1 MPFSIR
7 PFRRFTVQCPVRYN
21 AGSAQGQGTLWNFS
35 VNGWKLSGDVPLQ
48 VGQMCSLT
56 VTLPDQPSFFVSTA
70 IVRWAR
76 GQEYGLETLAI
87 DKQIHSRLEHVI
99 HQLEQNSGADRPTGD
114 SMSVE

>member
-7 PFRRFTVQCPVRYN
+7 PFRRFQVQCPVSYN
-21 AGSAQGQGTLWNFS
+21 AGSIQGQGTLWNFS

-56 VTLPDQPSFFVSTA
+56 VTLPDYPSFVVSAA

-87 DKQIHSRLEHVI
+87 DKEIHSRLERVI
-99 HQLEQNSGADRPTGD
+99 HQLEQKSDENLP
-114 SMSVE
+114 

>member
-7 PFRRFTVQCPVRYN
+7 PFRRFPVQCPVSYN
-21 AGSAQGQGTLWNFS
+21 AGSSQGQGTLWNFS

-56 VTLPDQPSFFVSTA
+56 VTLPDQPSFVVSVA

-87 DKQIHSRLEHVI
+87 DKQIHSRLEDVI
-99 HQLEQNSGADRPTGD
+99 HQLEQESRADRPTGD